1 MFLKVPTLREPN
13 RNLVVLVDIEVQ
25 SFVIGAWLTILDV
38 NTNVDH
44 PLIHYIGKNAKEF
57 ETYGRFVSQND

>member
-1 MFLKVPTLREPN
+1 M
-13 RNLVVLVDIEVQ
+13 LVDVEVR
-25 SFVIGAWLTILDV
+25 SLVIGAWLTILDV